1 MTTTIENGRLGNQ
14 IIRNLAVSL
23 IAEKY
28 NLYVEYCNKSLINDL
43 GINLFI
49 GKEKF
54 NNMITIDDNNYFS
67 IYNCSKLES
76 NLDPNSNFFQTK
88 DITNF
93 LYNYL
98 HKDEIKSNIINKNE
112 FNNRYNANNDLFIH
126 IRLTDIAHYNPGVN
140 YYIKTIKTINFD
152 NLYISSDEPTHA
164 IIQEII
170 KQDPTSIIIKYDEIK
185 TIHFASTC
193 KHIILSHGSFSAVIG
208 YLSFYSTIHYP
219 EYELNKLWYGDMFS
233 IDGWVKHSITSS

>member
-28 NLYVEYCNKSLINDL
+28 NLYVEYCNKSLISDL
-43 GINLFI
+43 GINLFT

-67 IYNCSKLES
+67 IYNCNKLES

-152 NLYISSDEPTHA
+152 NLYISSDDPTHT

-170 KQDPTSIIIKYDEIK
+170 KQYPTSIIIKYDEIK
-185 TIHFASTC
+185 TIQFASTC

-219 EYELNKLWYGDMFS
+219 EYEPTKIWYGDMFS
-233 IDGWVKHSITSS
+233 IGGWVKHSITSS

>member
-28 NLYVEYCNKSLINDL
+28 NLYVEYCNKSLISDL
-43 GINLFI
+43 GINLFT

-67 IYNCSKLES
+67 IYNCNKLES

-112 FNNRYNANNDLFIH
+112 FNNRYNVNNDLFIH

-152 NLYISSDEPTHA
+152 NLYISSDDPTHT

-170 KQDPTSIIIKYDEIK
+170 KQYPTSIIIKYDEIK
-185 TIHFASTC
+185 TIQFASTC

-219 EYELNKLWYGDMFS
+219 EYEPTKIWYGDMFS
-233 IDGWVKHSITSS
+233 IGGWVKHHL